1 MPVYRYKVF
10 QNHNFFGG
18 SWPVRDFGLTTMDY
32 RKVDC
37 PVATA
42 ILEDGITM
50 PLNQAMS
57 DRYIEKVGRAIRTV
71 AERLA
76 K

>member
-18 SWPVRDFGLTTMDY
+18 TWPVRDFGATTMDY
-32 RKVDC
+32 RKVHC
-37 PVATA
+37 PNAAA
-42 ILEDGITM
+42 ILEDGVTM

-57 DRYIEKVGRAIRTV
+57 DAYIEKVARAIRTV
-71 AERLA
+71 AAQMA